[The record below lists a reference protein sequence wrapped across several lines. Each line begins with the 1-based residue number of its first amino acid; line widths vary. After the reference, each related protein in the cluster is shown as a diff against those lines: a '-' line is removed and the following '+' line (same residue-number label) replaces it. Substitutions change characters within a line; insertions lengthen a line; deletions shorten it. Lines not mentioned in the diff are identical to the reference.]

1 MSLIK
6 GMHHISIKCCSSEE
20 FDRVKAFYGD
30 VLGLPIERTWD
41 TGVMFD
47 TGCGLI
53 EVFTNGESPLPQG
66 AIRHVALLTDDVDAC
81 VAAVTAAGYEIF
93 VGPKDIEVPAHARIA
108 FCHGPVGEDVEFF
121 QER

>member
-20 FDRVKAFYGD
+20 FDRVIAFYNGI
-30 VLGLPIERTWD
+30 LGLPIERTWD
-41 TGVMFD
+41 TGVMLD
-47 TGCGLI
+47 TGSGLI
-53 EVFTNGESPLPQG
+53 EVFNNGDVQLPQG
-66 AIRHVALLTDDVDAC
+66 AIRHVALMTDSVDEC
-81 VAAVTAAGYEIF
+81 VAAVTEAGYEVF

-108 FCHGPVGEDVEFF
+108 FCRGPVGEDVEFF